1 MSVNGEPSKRPRD
14 LSYRVV
20 CGLIIGVVVWLL
32 LMPFVPSVAMST
44 MRRFH
49 LASDSFVIWS
59 IQQPVPSMYN
69 FANQFHAR
77 GTPPGFPEPIL
88 SLEADEAADDWRYIN
103 HYPTRKMTFADG
115 RYDLL
120 RFSKDQWLE
129 FKTTYR
135 GQELNSLIHA
145 KPVGRG
151 EYEVVREEITE
162 ASP

>member
-1 MSVNGEPSKRPRD
+1 MSVNGAPPKRPRD

-20 CGLIIGVVVWLL
+20 CGMIIAVVVWML

-49 LASDSFVIWS
+49 LASDSFVLWCV
-59 IQQPVPSMYN
+59 QQPVPSMYN

-77 GTPPGFPEPIL
+77 KTPLGFPETIL
-88 SLEADEAADDWRYIN
+88 SLDDQEVGDDWRYIN
-103 HYPTRKMTFADG
+103 HFPTRRLTFADG

-120 RFSKDQWLE
+120 RYSKNQWLE

-145 KPVGRG
+145 KPVGPG
-151 EYEVVREEITE
+151 EYEVIRKEIAE
-162 ASP
+162 DSP